1 MASGLRSSI
10 RLKVFKPADMNRA
23 WITTVPAMSPAAET
37 KRKNTTLTRSRAGL
51 REPYRP
57 DQLRLEYPAAM
68 IRHPYKKADQ
78 TYTQEAAN
86 HTDEVSGNALK
97 LGF

>member
-1 MASGLRSSI
+1 
-10 RLKVFKPADMNRA
+10 
-23 WITTVPAMSPAAET
+23 
-37 KRKNTTLTRSRAGL
+37 
-51 REPYRP
+51 
-57 DQLRLEYPAAM
+57 M

-86 HTDEVSGNALK
+86 HTDEVSERNALK